1 MTWCWTARKRLNSDL
16 DTLLQL
22 NRQRAEYYGG
32 TTHRCYGNRRTG
44 ASGTG
49 VEGLRALVAEGWA
62 SGARL
67 GRGGRRGGVLGAGDG
82 WRSRGERQWRVGAS
96 RGVAEWESRRV
107 AEWASRWVSEVRRR
121 RRAVGRHGVGGV
133 GAPVDRVWN
142 GSGGF
147 CCVMGQQK
155 KKRRTLSSMAP
166 TPSASA
172 RLSIFRRHREFS
184 QAKNLRY
191 MFPGGNNY
199 FHESSCQEIT
209 IFHGGLH
216 STLTKIGFHDG
227 ICSTSTKNTNFMRV
241 CFKLSRKIHPL
252 TKSRFCGSDT

>member
-1 MTWCWTARKRLNSDL
+1 MVWCWTARKRLNSDL

-32 TTHRCYGNRRTG
+32 TTHRCSGNRRTG

-49 VEGLRALVAEGWA
+49 VEGLRVLVAEGWA

-82 WRSRGERQWRVGAS
+82 WRSGGERQWRVGAS

-107 AEWASRWVSEVRRR
+107 AEWASDWVSEVRRR

-133 GAPVDRVWN
+133 GALVDRVWN

-147 CCVMGQQK
+147 CCVMGLQK
-155 KKRRTLSSMAP
+155 K
-166 TPSASA
+166 SAGHSPRWRQHQAQARDLAFLGAIVNSA
-172 RLSIFRRHREFS
+172 KQKICATCFL
-184 QAKNLRY
+184 AAT
-191 MFPGGNNY
+191 
-199 FHESSCQEIT
+199 T
-209 IFHGGLH
+209 I
-216 STLTKIGFHDG
+216 
-227 ICSTSTKNTNFMRV
+227 FMRV
-241 CFKLSRKIHPL
+241 HV
-252 TKSRFCGSDT
+252 TK